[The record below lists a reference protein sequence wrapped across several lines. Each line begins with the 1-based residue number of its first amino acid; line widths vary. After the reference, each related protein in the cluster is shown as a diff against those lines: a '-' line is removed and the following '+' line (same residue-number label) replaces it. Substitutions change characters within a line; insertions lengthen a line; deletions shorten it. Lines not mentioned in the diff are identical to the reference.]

1 MSIILALRV
10 DETKLIKRGQDY
22 LWQVIRDLTA
32 ADRTRPF
39 FLAEIMKHMAGT
51 DASAVKTDLTRMVK
65 AGLIAQQTSAAG
77 PCWQAL
83 KRPTKLPALSREGL
97 AVRSAQDA
105 MWAAMR
111 ALKVFDARELSLAA
125 STVERAIPL
134 WTAKSYLQRLD
145 AAGYLT
151 VTRRATKGPGGRT
164 AAYRLKP
171 SMDTGPE
178 APRILRT
185 RMVYDPN
192 RNQVMGPAEA
202 EDQP

>member
-10 DETKLIKRGQDY
+10 DQTKNIKRGQDY

-32 ADRTRPF
+32 ADRNRPI
-39 FLAEIMKHMAGT
+39 FLSEIMKQMAGT
-51 DASAVKTDLTRMVK
+51 DASAVKLDLVRMVK
-65 AGLIAQQTSAAG
+65 AGLIAPQTSAAG

-83 KRPTKLPALSREGL
+83 KRPTKLPALGKEGL

-125 STVERAIPL
+125 STEDRAVPL
-134 WTAKSYLQRLD
+134 WTAKSYLRRLD
-145 AAGYLT
+145 TAGYLT
-151 VTRRATKGPGGRT
+151 VTRAATKGPGGRT
-164 AAYRLKP
+164 ATYRLKP

-192 RNQVMGPAEA
+192 RNEVMGLSET